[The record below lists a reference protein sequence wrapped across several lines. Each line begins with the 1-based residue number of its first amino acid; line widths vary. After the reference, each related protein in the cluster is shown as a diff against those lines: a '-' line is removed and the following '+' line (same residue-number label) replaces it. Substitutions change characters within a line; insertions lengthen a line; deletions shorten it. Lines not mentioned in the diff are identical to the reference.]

1 MRQSSLIAYIGG
13 ILAASGIQHVVAP
26 EALATAF
33 KPPRVRFHGTSKR
46 YPEQSSR
53 QAMRGHRRAQGG
65 PGIVLDQSTHR
76 YKAAIPHDLWF

>member
-1 MRQSSLIAYIGG
+1 MMGLIGAVIAAAHPRGAEIASLSPRFRQ
-13 ILAASGIQHVVAP
+13 
-26 EALATAF
+26 
-33 KPPRVRFHGTSKR
+33 PPKR

-53 QAMRGHRRAQGG
+53 QAMRAHRRAQGG